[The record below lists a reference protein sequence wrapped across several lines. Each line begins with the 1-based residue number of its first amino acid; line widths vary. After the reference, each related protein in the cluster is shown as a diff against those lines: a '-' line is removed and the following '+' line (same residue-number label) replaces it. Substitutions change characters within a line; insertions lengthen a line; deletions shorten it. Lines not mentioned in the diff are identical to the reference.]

1 MKSSTLKIENNKDF
15 ENELAVIRGL
25 NSFQNADISLYVDE
39 KIEAQLTKK
48 CKKFIIDTNVIF
60 NDKLKFSFTINNTN
74 YEIKQIGSSSNSSQF
89 SANKSPVFSS
99 SMEINTF
106 YNTEFSQKSLYKVF
120 FITDIKDIKTFHS
133 YFETVTHTRD
143 IEYYYDCLRIK
154 VDDKTYDITQLKD
167 ELNGY
172 FVFECFEE
180 QSLNDFLQTCFSIRQ
195 AIGFITK
202 LMIGDEEFVFDKQG
216 KLYYSNYT
224 RPTLRGMYNPIV
236 TNPYSFLDIDEE
248 VAKNYYR
255 KLTRMSLENLS
266 NFVAKIHNEPEFS
279 AAILIILEATNIRSL
294 LVIPSSFAGIIEL
307 LSKNIGIEELG
318 IEIPIVDNNLRNKI
332 LSELYDVIDENSE
345 TLNSKSIL
353 KLKRRIGAINNPINK
368 QHLTNNEKLTR
379 PFEQLNLNLTL
390 QDISIIE
397 HRNDFFHGN
406 ILLKNDDRKTDEN
419 INLYM
424 AYVSAKLFTL
434 ISKLILKS
442 IGYNGYIY
450 NQAKYLEKRIN
461 IKTEE
466 EYFDLI

>member
-1 MKSSTLKIENNKDF
+1 M
-15 ENELAVIRGL
+15 VG
-25 NSFQNADISLYVDE
+25 
-39 KIEAQLTKK
+39 
-48 CKKFIIDTNVIF
+48 
-60 NDKLKFSFTINNTN
+60 
-74 YEIKQIGSSSNSSQF
+74 G
-89 SANKSPVFSS
+89 
-99 SMEINTF
+99 
-106 YNTEFSQKSLYKVF
+106 
-120 FITDIKDIKTFHS
+120 
-133 YFETVTHTRD
+133 
-143 IEYYYDCLRIK
+143 
-154 VDDKTYDITQLKD
+154 
-167 ELNGY
+167 
-172 FVFECFEE
+172 
-180 QSLNDFLQTCFSIRQ
+180 
-195 AIGFITK
+195 
-202 LMIGDEEFVFDKQG
+202 EEFVFDKQG

-266 NFVAKIHNEPEFS
+266 NFADKIHHEPEFS
-279 AAILIILEATNIRSL
+279 TAILIILEATNIRSL

-318 IEIPIVDNNLRNKI
+318 IEIPIVNENLRNKI

-345 TLNSKSIL
+345 TLNSQSIL

-450 NQAKYLEKRIN
+450 NQAKYLEKQIN